1 VAVMTYIHVSCNSV
15 LIESYAVRKTGLS
28 LHILM

>member
-1 VAVMTYIHVSCNSV
+1 MTCIHVSCNIV
-15 LIESYAVRKTGLS
+15 IIESYAVRKTGLS

>member
-1 VAVMTYIHVSCNSV
+1 MMCIHVSFNSV
-15 LIESYAVRKTGLS
+15 IIESYAVRKTGLL